1 MYLLLVTLVI
11 GLFVAS
17 LFLNLYF
24 RMRVFKVYR
33 RLVDARVEFETAHV
47 LNPSRMEKEI
57 LPKYPAH
64 AEDIRTF
71 TSNIRYSIKM
81 ASVMVALIT
90 LFGAILMWYR
100 HE

>member
-24 RMRVFKVYR
+24 RMRVLKVYR
-33 RLVDARVEFETAHV
+33 RLVEARVEFESRHV
-47 LNPSRMEKEI
+47 LNPAKMESEI
-57 LPKYPAH
+57 LPKYPDH
-64 AEDIRTF
+64 ADDIRTF
-71 TSNIRYSIKM
+71 TSYIRYSIKM
-81 ASVMVALIT
+81 ASLLVALIT

-100 HE
+100 NE